1 MMVKRANDG
10 LLQAN
15 DSQILVIDG
24 EMSVRSSTH
33 FTIIDAHNNYMPL
46 NILSKYIYSTHMH
59 NIN

>member
-33 FTIIDAHNNYMPL
+33 FTIIDAHNNYAF
-46 NILSKYIYSTHMH
+46 KYIM
-59 NIN
+59 